1 MKKSLSLLTALL
13 LLGGC
18 AGSPS
23 NYLVLSPDVP
33 AVESSAHGRIALT
46 TEDARTNMNAVR
58 ITKGDEPPTLMGTG
72 EPPARQLG
80 ELFRSAYRQIG
91 FDLDPAASNLLELKL
106 ERIQSDISESM
117 IGYEAENEIVIS
129 AYARN
134 SQQIFTKRY
143 SAKGSMKG
151 PFSLDLA
158 TLELE
163 MNKLITQLAGDIV
176 NDPELNRFLM
186 Q

>member
-1 MKKSLSLLTALL
+1 MKKSVSLLAAVLL
-13 LLGGC
+13 FGGC

-23 NYLVLSPDVP
+23 NYLALSPDVP
-33 AVESSAHGRIALT
+33 AVASTAQGRIALT
-46 TEDARTNMNAVR
+46 TEDARTSMDAVR
-58 ITKGDEPPTLMGTG
+58 ITKGDEAPTLMGTG
-72 EPPARQLG
+72 EPPAQQLG
-80 ELFRSAYRQIG
+80 ELFRSAYRQAG
-91 FDLDPAASNLLELKL
+91 FTLDPAATNLLEFKL
-106 ERIQSDISESM
+106 ERLHSDINETL
-117 IGYEAENEIVIS
+117 IGYEAANEIVIS

-134 SQQIFTKRY
+134 SQQIFSKRY

-163 MNKLITQLAGDIV
+163 MNKLITRLAADIV
-176 NDPELNRFLM
+176 NDPELNQFLM